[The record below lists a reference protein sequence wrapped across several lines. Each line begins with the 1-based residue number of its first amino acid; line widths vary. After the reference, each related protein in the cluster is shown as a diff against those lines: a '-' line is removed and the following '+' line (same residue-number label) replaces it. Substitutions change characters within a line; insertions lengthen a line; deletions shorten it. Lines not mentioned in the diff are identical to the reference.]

1 MSGTVCPSGLHLH
14 ICVAD
19 KKGQVLGGHLKPG
32 SIIDTTAEIVV
43 GILKDTC
50 FTREVDGETGY
61 LELVVKK
68 ASRASS

>member
-1 MSGTVCPSGLHLH
+1 M
-14 ICVAD
+14 
-19 KKGQVLGGHLKPG
+19 LGGHLKPG